1 MAGPPPSAPPAA
13 AAGRADPDN
22 SGTHDAQAGS
32 TATATAAFTAL
43 GGLLALAAAMGIGR
57 FVYTPIL
64 PFMTEGV
71 PLSPA
76 QGGLIASANFLGYL
90 IGALLATLPGLPGQQ
105 RTWLVGALG
114 ASVAT
119 SLAMGVAGDLAT
131 FALLRFAS
139 GLASAFA
146 FVFAA
151 ALVLDRLARVGRPGL
166 SAVHFAGVGLGIA
179 LSAVMVAGL
188 AAAGSGWRGLWLASG
203 GLTLLLTVAVIRLL
217 GTTPPPDGP
226 APAPAAAPARLSGR
240 VIRLVVAYGLY
251 GLGYVVTATFV
262 SVIARSDP
270 ALAPVEA
277 LVWLVVG
284 LSAAP
289 SILIWNTVAGRIG
302 AARAFALAAALE
314 AVGVVLSVTSG
325 SALGLLA
332 AAALLGG
339 TFVGITALGF
349 VEARRLAGGDPRRLL
364 AAMTASF
371 GLGQMLGPSLA
382 GFGAAATGSFLLP
395 SLAAAACLLLSGA
408 LMLWP
413 ARPEGTA

>member
-1 MAGPPPSAPPAA
+1 MPSPLPPQITPQITPL
-13 AAGRADPDN
+13 
-22 SGTHDAQAGS
+22 
-32 TATATAAFTAL
+32 ATAF
-43 GGLLALAAAMGIGR
+43 GGLLALAGAMGIGR

-76 QGGLIASANFLGYL
+76 EGGLIASANFLGYL
-90 IGALLATLPGLPGQQ
+90 IGALLASLPGLPGQQ

-114 ASVAT
+114 VSVVT
-119 SLAMGVAGDLAT
+119 SLAMSVAGNLAS
-131 FALLRFAS
+131 FAGLRFVS

-151 ALVLDRLARVGRPGL
+151 ALVLDRLARLGRPDL
-166 SAVHFAGVGLGIA
+166 SALHFAGVGLGIA
-179 LSAVMVAGL
+179 LSALLVAGL

-203 GLTLLLTVAVIRLL
+203 GVTFVLAVAVTRLL
-217 GTTPPPDGP
+217 RSTPPAENRPQTAVAG
-226 APAPAAAPARLSGR
+226 PARLSAS
-240 VIRLVVAYGLY
+240 VIRLVIAYGLY

-270 ALAPVEA
+270 ALASAEA
-277 LVWLVVG
+277 LVWLTVG
-284 LSAAP
+284 LTAAP
-289 SILIWNTVAGRIG
+289 SILIWNWVAGRIG
-302 AARAFALAAALE
+302 AAYAFALAAALE
-314 AVGVVLSVTSG
+314 AVGVVLSVIS
-325 SALGLLA
+325 SSPLGILA

-349 VEARRLAGGDPRRLL
+349 IEARRLTEGDPRRLI

-382 GFGAAATGSFLLP
+382 GFGADLTGSFLLP
-395 SLAAAACLLLSGA
+395 SLAAATCLILSGA

-413 ARPEGTA
+413 ARPDRID

>member
-1 MAGPPPSAPPAA
+1 MQASVTSGKSALSSPQPPQITPRITPL
-13 AAGRADPDN
+13 
-22 SGTHDAQAGS
+22 
-32 TATATAAFTAL
+32 ATAF
-43 GGLLALAAAMGIGR
+43 GGLLALAGAMGIGR

-76 QGGLIASANFLGYL
+76 EGGLIASANFLGYL
-90 IGALLATLPGLPGQQ
+90 IGALLASLPGLPGQQ

-114 ASVAT
+114 VSVVT
-119 SLAMGVAGDLAT
+119 SLAMSVAGNLAT
-131 FALLRFAS
+131 FAMLRFVS

-151 ALVLDRLARVGRPGL
+151 ALVLDRLARLGRPGL
-166 SAVHFAGVGLGIA
+166 SALHFAGVGLGIA
-179 LSAVMVAGL
+179 LSAVLVAGL
-188 AAAGSGWRGLWLASG
+188 AAAGSDWRGLWLASG
-203 GLTLLLTVAVIRLL
+203 GVTFILALAVTRLL
-217 GTTPPPDGP
+217 RSTPPVEGRPV
-226 APAPAAAPARLSGR
+226 AAAGPARLSAS
-240 VIRLVVAYGLY
+240 VIRLVIAYGLY

-270 ALAPVEA
+270 ALASAEA
-277 LVWLVVG
+277 LVWLTVG
-284 LSAAP
+284 LTAAP
-289 SILIWNTVAGRIG
+289 SILIWNRVALRIG
-302 AARAFALAAALE
+302 AAYAFALAAALE
-314 AVGVVLSVTSG
+314 AVGVVLSVISS
-325 SALGLLA
+325 SALGILM

-349 VEARRLAGGDPRRLL
+349 IEARRLTEGDPRRLI

-395 SLAAAACLLLSGA
+395 SLAAATCLILSGA

-413 ARPEGTA
+413 ARPDRTD